1 MCGHMPFSLHYLMAF
16 ICVVNPLLS
25 ALPKGLYMCGHV
37 PSKVALA
44 GEPSPTHLAD
54 KGSLPRVDPSVLLE
68 IVVVRESLATKLA
81 HKVTLSG

>member
-1 MCGHMPFSLHYLMAF
+1 MCR
-16 ICVVNPLLS
+16 
-25 ALPKGLYMCGHV
+25 HV
-37 PSKVALA
+37 PPKVALA

-54 KGSLPRVDPSVLLE
+54 KGSLSRVDPTVLLE